1 MSSELKSR
9 LQADLVGARKA
20 RDKFRTLVLS
30 TTLSD
35 VRNREI
41 DLGRPAEDDEVAS
54 VLAKAIKQRRDAA
67 RQMRDGGREELAE
80 KEATEAE
87 ILSAYLPEGLSE
99 DEVRAIVAE
108 VIESGAEQ
116 FGAVMGQVM
125 ARVRGRFDGKAA
137 NRLVREALRQ

>member
-41 DLGRPAEDDEVAS
+41 DLGRPAEDDDVAS

-80 KEATEAE
+80 KEAAEAE